1 MPAVRGN
8 FMEDMGL
15 QLRSLLGVFAFVA
28 IAWALGPRKMPP
40 WVLIL
45 GAVIVQFAIAFAL
58 YSFAP
63 TRAFL
68 ASLTGVVE
76 VLQAATTMG
85 TSFVFGYVGGGESPF
100 LINPDANAST
110 FIFAFQALPMV
121 IVLSAISALLWRWRV
136 LEFAVRGF
144 ALMFRRILN
153 LSGAASLGA
162 AANIFL
168 GMTESPVLI
177 RPRLPT
183 MSRSDLFL
191 IMTVGF
197 STVAGS
203 VMAIYVSQLTG
214 VVADAAGH
222 ILTASL
228 ISVPAAVLLARLMHP
243 QDETEEQASKEK
255 VPVNLYHSSMDA
267 LTTGVSDGVRL
278 FVNIIA
284 MLLVFTAIVA
294 LINFSL
300 AAAGEING
308 APMSVERVLG
318 WFFAPLVWL
327 AGIPWAE
334 AQTAGSIMGLKTALN
349 EIFAYDALSNT
360 GDELS
365 ARSRLIMTY
374 AVCGFANF
382 SSVGILIGGLIA
394 VAPSRRADILSLAPR
409 ALISGT
415 LATLMTGAVIGAL
428 PGGLFGL

>member
-1 MPAVRGN
+1 MGPG
-8 FMEDMGL
+8 MIEDFGL
-15 QLRSLLGVFAFVA
+15 QLRSFLGVFAFLA
-28 IAWALGPRKMPP
+28 LAWALGPRKSIP
-40 WVLIL
+40 WALIA
-45 GAVIVQFAIAFAL
+45 GAVAVQYVIAVAL
-58 YSFAP
+58 FSFAP

-68 ASLTGVVE
+68 SSLTGVVE
-76 VLQAATTMG
+76 VLQAATTQG
-85 TSFVFGYVGGGESPF
+85 TSFVFGYLGGGESPF
-100 LINPDANAST
+100 VVREGGERFMFS
-110 FIFAFQALPMV
+110 FAFQALPMV
-121 IVLSAISALLWRWRV
+121 IVLSALSALLWRWRV

-183 MSRSDLFL
+183 ISKSDLFL

-214 VVADAAGH
+214 ILPDAAGH

-228 ISVPAAVLLARLMHP
+228 ISVPAAVVLARLMHP
-243 QDETEEQASKEK
+243 QDEEEGVAGTEKI
-255 VPVNLYHSSMDA
+255 PVNLYHSSMDA

-278 FVNIIA
+278 FINIIA
-284 MLLVFTAIVA
+284 MLLVFTALIA
-294 LINFSL
+294 LLNFAL
-300 AAAGEING
+300 GGFPDVFG
-308 APMSVERVLG
+308 APLTVERALG
-318 WFFAPLVWL
+318 WLFAPLVWL
-327 AGIPWAE
+327 AGVPWGE
-334 AQTAGSIMGLKTALN
+334 AQTAGSIMGFKTALN
-349 EIFAYDALSNT
+349 EIFAYDAL
-360 GDELS
+360 
-365 ARSRLIMTY
+365 ARFADDMTPRTRLIMTY

-394 VAPSRRADILSLAPR
+394 VAPSRREDILKLAPR

-428 PGGLFGL
+428 PMALFGA

>member
-1 MPAVRGN
+1 
-8 FMEDMGL
+8 MEDLGL

-58 YSFAP
+58 YSFEP

-68 ASLTGVVE
+68 ASLTSVVE
-76 VLQAATTMG
+76 VLQAATTQG

-100 LINPDANAST
+100 LLNPESSAST

-121 IVLSAISALLWRWRV
+121 IVLSAVSALLWRWRV

-144 ALMFRRILN
+144 ALLFRRILN

-203 VMAIYVSQLTG
+203 VMAIYVSQLSG
-214 VVADAAGH
+214 IVADAAGH

-243 QDETEEQASKEK
+243 QDETEEQAGKEK
-255 VPVNLYHSSMDA
+255 IPVNLYHSSMDA

-278 FVNIIA
+278 FINIIA

-300 AAAGEING
+300 AAIGEING
-308 APMSVERVLG
+308 APLSVERVLG
-318 WFFAPLVWL
+318 WLFAPLVWL

-349 EIFAYDALSNT
+349 EIFAYDALAGA
-360 GDELS
+360 GDALS
-365 ARSRLIMTY
+365 PRSRLIMTY

>member
-1 MPAVRGN
+1 M
-8 FMEDMGL
+8 FEDAGL
-15 QLRSLLGVFAFVA
+15 QLRSLIGVFAFIA
-28 IAWALGPRKMPP
+28 IAWAFGPRKSFPFML
-40 WVLIL
+40 VI
-45 GAVIVQFAIAFAL
+45 GAVAVQFVIAVAL
-58 YSFAP
+58 FSFPP

-68 ASLTGVVE
+68 SSLTTVVE
-76 VLQAATTMG
+76 VLQAATTQG
-85 TSFVFGYVGGGESPF
+85 TSFVFGYLGGGESPF
-100 LINPDANAST
+100 VIREGAEGLT
-110 FIFAFQALPMV
+110 FSFAFQALPMV

-153 LSGAASLGA
+153 LSGAASMGA

-177 RPRLPT
+177 RPRLP
-183 MSRSDLFL
+183 SISKSDLFL

-203 VMAIYVSQLTG
+203 VMAIYVSQLNG
-214 VVADAAGH
+214 ILNDAAGH

-228 ISVPAAVLLARLMHP
+228 ISVPAAVVLARLMHP
-243 QDETEEQASKEK
+243 QDEAAGVATQEK
-255 VPVNLYHSSMDA
+255 IPVDLYHSSMDA

-294 LINFSL
+294 LVNFML
-300 AAAGEING
+300 GG
-308 APMSVERVLG
+308 APDVFGAPITVERVLG
-318 WFFAPLVWL
+318 WLFAPLVWL
-327 AGIPWAE
+327 AGIPWSE
-334 AQTAGSIMGLKTALN
+334 AGTAGTIMGFKTALN
-349 EIFAYDALSNT
+349 ELFAYDQLAR
-360 GDELS
+360 LS
-365 ARSRLIMTY
+365 AEMRPRTRLLVPY

-394 VAPSRRADILSLAPR
+394 VAPSRRQDILDLAPR

-428 PGGLFGL
+428 PMALFS

>member
-1 MPAVRGN
+1 
-8 FMEDMGL
+8 MEDMGL

-45 GAVIVQFAIAFAL
+45 GAVLVQFAIAFAL

-85 TSFVFGYVGGGESPF
+85 TSFVFGYVGGGEPPF
-100 LINPDANAST
+100 LLNPESSASP

-214 VVADAAGH
+214 IVADAAGH

-255 VPVNLYHSSMDA
+255 IPVNLYHSSMDA

-300 AAAGEING
+300 AAAGDING

-349 EIFAYDALSNT
+349 EIFAYDALAGA

>member
-1 MPAVRGN
+1 
-8 FMEDMGL
+8 MEDMGL
-15 QLRSLLGVFAFVA
+15 QLRSLAGVFAFVA
-28 IAWALGPRKMPP
+28 IAWILGPRKMPP

-58 YSFAP
+58 YSFEP

-76 VLQAATTMG
+76 VLQAATTLG

-100 LINPDANAST
+100 LINPEANAST

-121 IVLSAISALLWRWRV
+121 IVLSAISALLWRWRI

-144 ALMFRRILN
+144 ALLFRRILN

-203 VMAIYVSQLTG
+203 VMAIYVSQLSG
-214 VVADAAGH
+214 IVADAAGH

-294 LINFSL
+294 LVNFSL
-300 AAAGEING
+300 AAAGDIGG
-308 APMSVERVLG
+308 APLSVERMLG
-318 WFFAPLVWL
+318 WLFAPLVWL

>member
-1 MPAVRGN
+1 M
-8 FMEDMGL
+8 FEDAGL
-15 QLRSLLGVFAFVA
+15 QLRSLLGVFAFIA
-28 IAWALGPRKMPP
+28 IAWAFGPRKSFPIAL
-40 WVLIL
+40 VI
-45 GAVIVQFAIAFAL
+45 GAVAVQFVIAVAL
-58 YSFAP
+58 FSFPP

-68 ASLTGVVE
+68 SSLTTVVE
-76 VLQAATTMG
+76 VLQAATTQG
-85 TSFVFGYVGGGESPF
+85 TSFVFGYLGGGESPF
-100 LINPDANAST
+100 VIREGAEGLT
-110 FIFAFQALPMV
+110 FSFAFQALPMV
-121 IVLSAISALLWRWRV
+121 IVLSALSALLWRWRI

-177 RPRLPT
+177 RPRLPSI
-183 MSRSDLFL
+183 SRSDLFL

-203 VMAIYVSQLTG
+203 VMAIYVSQLNG
-214 VVADAAGH
+214 VLDDAAGH

-228 ISVPAAVLLARLMHP
+228 ISVPAAVVLARLMHP
-243 QDETEEQASKEK
+243 QDEAPGAPSDEK
-255 VPVNLYHSSMDA
+255 IPVNIYHSSIDA
-267 LTTGVSDGVRL
+267 LTTGVTDGVRL

-294 LINFSL
+294 LVNFML
-300 AAAGEING
+300 GG
-308 APMSVERVLG
+308 APDVFGAPITVERVLG
-318 WFFAPLVWL
+318 WAFAPLVWL
-327 AGIPWAE
+327 AGIPWSE
-334 AQTAGSIMGLKTALN
+334 AGSAGTIMGFKTALN
-349 EIFAYDALSNT
+349 EIFAYDQLAQMSDQMSPRT
-360 GDELS
+360 
-365 ARSRLIMTY
+365 RLIMTY

-394 VAPSRRADILSLAPR
+394 VAPSRREDILNLAPR

-428 PGGLFGL
+428 PMALFS